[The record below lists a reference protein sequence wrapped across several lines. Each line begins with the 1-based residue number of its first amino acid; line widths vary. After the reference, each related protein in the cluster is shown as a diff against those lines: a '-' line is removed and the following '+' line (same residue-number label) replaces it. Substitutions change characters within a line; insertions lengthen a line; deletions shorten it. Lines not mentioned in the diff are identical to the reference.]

1 MKLDEVARVT
11 AKLDP
16 PGFRAKYP
24 HPALVFLTAFARPEG
39 NVLDTLSAMTISA
52 KVEFDSTETQRPAI
66 PTETARQVQEVGRGS
81 LVLFLKPRF
90 NPDEG
95 VTLGRA
101 PGNDYALPN
110 PSVSKSHANFTQSAS
125 GWMITDVGSTNGTF
139 IDGQRLP
146 PLGKAKLADGTLVG
160 FGPDTTAKF
169 FTPDGFY
176 GFLKLYRSGL
186 LG

>member
-1 MKLDEVARVT
+1 MNLDDVARVT
-11 AKLDP
+11 AKLDAAS
-16 PGFRAKYP
+16 FRAKYP

-39 NVLDTLSAMTISA
+39 NLLDTLSAMTMSA
-52 KVEFDSTETQRPAI
+52 KVGSNSMDPQRPTVSA
-66 PTETARQVQEVGRGS
+66 EAARQVQQVGKAS

-90 NPDEG
+90 DPDEG

-110 PSVSKSHANFTQSAS
+110 PSVSKSHANFTRSPT
-125 GWMITDVGSTNGTF
+125 GWLITDVGSTNGTF

-146 PLGKAKLADGTLVG
+146 PLGRAKLADGALVG
-160 FGPDTTAKF
+160 FGPDTMAKF

-186 LG
+186 LA